1 MQLQHLAFTKQPDRQ
16 NPPAVCTVCMHMQIT
31 IATSLTLRVGSM
43 AEQTFNAV
51 ERVDE
56 YCHLPE
62 EAAYETSQNPPKT
75 SSGAESDPAAKRSGG
90 GGSGGAGGSVGGAG
104 PAAGGGGAGVRSKQ
118 RNKAGAA
125 AGSLREPLL
134 PVTAPDSAAGAA
146 GRSSSSVGSRG
157 AGGSVPAEQAGGGAV
172 VAVNGA
178 VPEGWP
184 REGSIEFSDVK
195 MRWVVFLG
203 NLV

>member
-1 MQLQHLAFTKQPDRQ
+1 
-16 NPPAVCTVCMHMQIT
+16 MHCIAREQIT

-62 EAAYETSQNPPKT
+62 EAAYETSKNPPKT
-75 SSGAESDPAAKRSGG
+75 SSGESGPAVKRSGG
-90 GGSGGAGGSVGGAG
+90 GSGSAGGSVGGAG
-104 PAAGGGGAGVRSKQ
+104 PAAGGAAAARSKQ
-118 RNKAGAA
+118 RGKAGTA
-125 AGSLREPLL
+125 AGSLKEPLL

-146 GRSSSSVGSRG
+146 GSSSSAGSRG
-157 AGGSVPAEQAGGGAV
+157 AGGSVPSGQAGGVV
-172 VAVNGA
+172 VAVNA

-195 MRWVVFLG
+195 MRWVVLG
-203 NLV
+203 G

>member
-1 MQLQHLAFTKQPDRQ
+1 
-16 NPPAVCTVCMHMQIT
+16 MQIT

-62 EAAYETSQNPPKT
+62 EAAYETLKNSNNT
-75 SSGAESDPAAKRSGG
+75 SARESGPAAKRSGG
-90 GGSGGAGGSVGGAG
+90 GSGSAGGTGS
-104 PAAGGGGAGVRSKQ
+104 AAGGGAGARSKQ
-118 RNKAGAA
+118 RGKAGTA

-134 PVTAPDSAAGAA
+134 PVTAAPDSAAG
-146 GRSSSSVGSRG
+146 SSSSAGTRG
-157 AGGSVPAEQAGGGAV
+157 AGGSVSGGQGGGAV
-172 VAVNGA
+172 VAMNGA

-184 REGSIEFSDVK
+184 REGSIEFTDVK
-195 MRWVVFLG
+195 MRWVVSVGQLLACSVTLSTKLG
-203 NLV
+203 AVSHILAASALAWFFCTCSMVVTW